1 MALEKEFETYK
12 SKLPELRE
20 EQGKFALIHGETL
33 VGVYSAYEDA
43 LKAGYERL
51 GLVPF
56 LVKQIQAIEQVQF
69 ISRLTAPTCPIS
81 LSNARLEGR
90 WCCWRTTT

>member
-1 MALEKEFETYK
+1 MTPMALEKEFETYK

-20 EQGKFALIHGETL
+20 EQGKFALIRGDTL

-43 LKAGYERL
+43 LKAGYEKFSL
-51 GLVPF
+51 EPF

-69 ISRLTAPTCPIS
+69 ISRLLAPACHTSP
-81 LSNARLEGR
+81 SN
-90 WCCWRTTT
+90 